1 MNYLIPANSKRSM
14 LIFCMFI
21 PVDLGI
27 FITGGVLTFLLIF
40 ANNPQDLTD
49 VIIDL
54 LPLLIAVIMVAPVP
68 NQMNVWSFTVNVYSF
83 LVHQRDYRWR
93 GWCKSYG
100 EQTSEKE

>member
-1 MNYLIPANSKRSM
+1 M
-14 LIFCMFI
+14 LIFGMFR

-40 ANNPQDLTD
+40 INNPQNLTD
-49 VIIDL
+49 VLIDL
-54 LPLLIAVIMVAPVP
+54 LPLLITTTMVAPVP
-68 NQMNVWSFTVNVYSF
+68 NQMNIWSFTVNVYSF

-100 EQTSEKE
+100 QETREEK